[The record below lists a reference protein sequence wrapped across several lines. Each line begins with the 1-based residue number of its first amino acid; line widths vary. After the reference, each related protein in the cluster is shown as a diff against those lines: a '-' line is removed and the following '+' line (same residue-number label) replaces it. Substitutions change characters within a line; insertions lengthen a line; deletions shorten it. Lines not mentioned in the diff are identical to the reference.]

1 MARAQKKVDMAPLK
15 TGFKVPDIQL
25 RMDQTYNRKPM
36 IKGEGIEFDLTEE
49 QELEYIKC
57 AASCTYFLKNYY
69 KITSLD
75 EGFILFKPYKYQEE
89 LIEAF
94 QNHRFNI
101 SLQSRQS
108 GKCVDH
114 DTMINVRHKVTGEIK
129 NISIGEFHHMKEERE
144 PIYYG
149 NSSGINLVQLTR
161 RESYTDGLA
170 STVNRKFVRSY
181 KVTDWEVLSDTG
193 YVPIKS
199 THITTKYD
207 MWYMKTANGKEL
219 ICADDHIVFKP
230 GNDIQKFVKNLKP
243 GMRVMT
249 DDGVSQ
255 VVQVTNLGNQKHM
268 YDLQVDS
275 ENHRYYTDG
284 ILSHNTT
291 VVAAFILWFVTFHA
305 SKEVVVV
312 ANKEKQA
319 KEILARISAAYQ
331 DMPAFMQAGA
341 VKYGSTEI
349 EFDNKS
355 KISAYATSP
364 DAARGKSLS
373 LLYVDEAA
381 FVDCDYDFWDSV
393 SPTVAQSK
401 KSKIIM
407 TSTPNGQRGLFYD
420 LWKGAE
426 PDENGVTNGFN
437 LTKVTWRSVPL
448 YAETEGWEAEKRR
461 QLGDAKF
468 DQEYD
473 CSFLGS
479 VGTLIPSKLLRAMH
493 SKAPVDEPN
502 DYTKI
507 FYEYDPKHR
516 YIGVA
521 DVGGGLS
528 QDYSVLTIFDVTE
541 YPYKIAAKYRN
552 NEISPLLFPFTIV
565 DMCQAYGTCPVL
577 VETNN
582 DVGGQC
588 ITVLWY
594 DLEYEETL
602 LTSNHKQRG
611 LRIGGSEAVPGIKTT
626 SRPRNMGCANLKSLI
641 ETGKLVI
648 EDLDT
653 MTELG
658 TFILKNDK
666 YQADDG
672 CHDDCV
678 MPLVLFSWLIKTE
691 WFMDEYER
699 NVSSDMM
706 KTASQS
712 AIEDMCP
719 FGGLVGIP
727 QEVETQVETTYGGY
741 RVIEGTSSG
750 MMDWMNH

>member
-15 TGFKVPDIQL
+15 TGFRVPDVQL
-25 RMDQTYNRKPM
+25 TMSQTYNRKPM
-36 IKGEGIEFDLTEE
+36 VKGENVQLEITEE
-49 QELEYIKC
+49 QEIEYMKC
-57 AASCTYFLKNYY
+57 AVDCKYFLKNYY

-75 EGFILFKPYKYQEE
+75 EGFILFKPYEYQSE
-89 LIEAF
+89 LIDSF

-108 GKCVDH
+108 GKCVEH
-114 DTMINVRHKVTGEIK
+114 NTNITIRNKKSGKIEIV
-129 NISIGEFHHMKEERE
+129 SIGEFHHRDEERE
-144 PIYYG
+144 RIYYG
-149 NSSGINLVQLTR
+149 ESQGINLVNLTR
-161 RESYTDGLA
+161 RDEQFDGLA
-170 STVNRKFVRSY
+170 STTQRKFLRSY
-181 KVTDWEVLSDTG
+181 KVEDWEVLGDKG
-193 YVPIKS
+193 FVPIKS
-199 THITTKYD
+199 THITVKYKS
-207 MWYMKTANGKEL
+207 WYMRTANGSEL
-219 ICADDHIVFKP
+219 SCADDHIVFKA
-230 GNDIQKFVKNLKP
+230 GGIQKYVKNLKP

-249 DDGVSQ
+249 QDGISEVIQ
-255 VVQVTNLGNQKHM
+255 ITPLNTERHM

-275 ENHRYYTDG
+275 DDHRYYTDG

-291 VVAAFILWFVTFHA
+291 IVAAFILWFVTFHE

-319 KEILARISAAYQ
+319 KEILSRISAAYQ

-393 SPTVAQSK
+393 SPTVAMSNT
-401 KSKIIM
+401 SKIIM

-426 PDENGVTNGFN
+426 PDENGITNGFN
-437 LTKVTWRSVPL
+437 LTRITWESVPL
-448 YAETEGWEAEKRR
+448 YASTEGWEAQKRR
-461 QLGDAKF
+461 TMGDAKF
-468 DQEYD
+468 DQEYA

-493 SKAPVDEPN
+493 SKAPVEEPN

-507 FYEYDPKHR
+507 FYPYDPKRR
-516 YIGVA
+516 YVGVA

-528 QDYSVLTIFDVTE
+528 QDYSVLTLFDVTE

-552 NEISPLLFPFTIV
+552 NEISPLLYPYTIV
-565 DMCQAYGTCPVL
+565 DMCQAYGNCPVL

-602 LTSNHKQRG
+602 MTSNHKQIG
-611 LRIGGSEAVPGIKTT
+611 LRIGGAEAVPGIKTT

-641 ETGKLVI
+641 ETGALVI

-691 WFMDEYER
+691 WFVDEFER
-699 NVSSDMM
+699 NVSTDMM
-706 KTASQS
+706 RSASQS
-712 AIEDMCP
+712 AIDDMCP

-727 QEVETQVETTYGGY
+727 EQQHQFETITNNGY
-741 RVIEGTSSG
+741 RVIEGTSNG
-750 MMDWMNH
+750 MAEWMND

>member
-15 TGFKVPDIQL
+15 SGFKVPDIQL

-36 IKGEGIEFDLTEE
+36 IKGEGVEFDLTEE

-75 EGFILFKPYKYQEE
+75 EGFILFRPYLYQEE

-114 DTMINVRHKVTGEIK
+114 DTMINIRHKVTGEIK
-129 NISIGEFHHMKEERE
+129 NISIGDFHHMKEERE

-149 NSSGINLVQLTR
+149 NQSGINLVQLER
-161 RESYTDGLA
+161 RESYSDGLA

-181 KVTDWEVLSDTG
+181 KVTDWDVLSDTG

-219 ICADDHIVFKP
+219 ICADDHIVFKA

-249 DDGVSQ
+249 DDGVSEVIQ
-255 VVQVTNLGNQKHM
+255 VINLGNQKHM

-275 ENHRYYTDG
+275 ENHRYFTDG

-473 CSFLGS
+473 CLWGQSNIILQSTCGIMFKTNLEEAFKLMSDNKFVVYKHTCVENGKSYVGITKRGMETRWKQHVRHAARGSLYPFHCAISKYGEQAFTHEILFVSDNQDYAELQEMEQHFIKYYNTKRIGYNLTDGGEGTLGFKFS
-479 VGTLIPSKLLRAMH
+479 KESRRLMKESAAKRDKSTYKGPEHTEEQKRKWSALRQGVSTQHNKKLSDLDVRQIIIDCHVHKVPMKGVGTKSANGRLNTYVSLFSKYYGELYG
-493 SKAPVDEPN
+493 VNPN
-502 DYTKI
+502 
-507 FYEYDPKHR
+507 
-516 YIGVA
+516 
-521 DVGGGLS
+521 
-528 QDYSVLTIFDVTE
+528 
-541 YPYKIAAKYRN
+541 
-552 NEISPLLFPFTIV
+552 
-565 DMCQAYGTCPVL
+565 
-577 VETNN
+577 
-582 DVGGQC
+582 
-588 ITVLWY
+588 
-594 DLEYEETL
+594 
-602 LTSNHKQRG
+602 
-611 LRIGGSEAVPGIKTT
+611 AVRQI
-626 SRPRNMGCANLKSLI
+626 I
-641 ETGKLVI
+641 TGKTRKPVWQKYP
-648 EDLDT
+648 
-653 MTELG
+653 ELQN
-658 TFILKNDK
+658 IDPNRL
-666 YQADDG
+666 
-672 CHDDCV
+672 
-678 MPLVLFSWLIKTE
+678 S
-691 WFMDEYER
+691 
-699 NVSSDMM
+699 
-706 KTASQS
+706 
-712 AIEDMCP
+712 
-719 FGGLVGIP
+719 
-727 QEVETQVETTYGGY
+727 
-741 RVIEGTSSG
+741 RV
-750 MMDWMNH
+750 